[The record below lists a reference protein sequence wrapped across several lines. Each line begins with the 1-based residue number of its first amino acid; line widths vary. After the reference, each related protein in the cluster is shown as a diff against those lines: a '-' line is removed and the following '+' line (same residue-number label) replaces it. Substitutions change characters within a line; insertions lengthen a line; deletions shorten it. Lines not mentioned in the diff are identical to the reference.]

1 MIDVDEIYK
10 IPHLKNEPNEVSASL
25 VDQPIIK
32 IIFQKYRKQVINLK

>member
-25 VDQPIIK
+25 VDQSLIK
-32 IIFQKYRKQVINLK
+32 IIFPKCRKQAINRK

>member
-10 IPHLKNEPNEVSASL
+10 IPHLKNEVSASL